1 MLTKRLV
8 NKNIMTDKSEQ
19 TKTKI
24 LAAALDEFA
33 AHGLAGARVDEIARS
48 AGVNK
53 AMIYYHFDSKEDL
66 FRELFQ
72 SEMNTLQTEVSTLL
86 QHRNANSAAEMTQ
99 AVRELLD
106 YVRSKKGLLAILMS
120 ETVQPSI
127 ESPLFFQLLDLS
139 FNIGQE
145 TVRSSRP
152 GFPAATEPIF
162 DELFT
167 GLLPLIYYVL
177 MCERLS
183 AYYHWDA
190 ATLDD
195 RFIAYWLKQH
205 GKF

>member
-1 MLTKRLV
+1 M
-8 NKNIMTDKSEQ
+8 NDKSEQ

-24 LAAALDEFA
+24 LAAALNEFSV
-33 AHGLAGARVDEIARS
+33 HGLAGARVDEIARS

-72 SEMNTLQTEVSTLL
+72 SEMNALQTEVSVLL
-86 QHRNANSAAEMTQ
+86 LHRNANSAAEMAQ
-99 AVRELLD
+99 AVHELLD
-106 YVRSKKGLLAILMS
+106 YVRSKKELLAILMS
-120 ETVQPSI
+120 EAVQPSI

-145 TVRSSRP
+145 TVHSSRP
-152 GFPAATEPIF
+152 GLPVATEPIF

-183 AYYHWDA
+183 AYYHWDVV
-190 ATLDD
+190 TLDE
-195 RFIAYWLKQH
+195 RFVAYWLKQH